1 MINRYSNIGILK
13 SSTGNRYY
21 KTNYYPDIP
30 LASND
35 IYVITTE
42 GDRYEILAQQ
52 YYSDSSLW
60 WVIITANPQLPQNSL
75 TPPYGVQLRI
85 PGNIAEVLA
94 QYNLINQ
101 Q

>member
-42 GDRYEILAQQ
+42 GDRYDILAQQ

-60 WVIITANPQLPQNSL
+60 WVIIRLLSS
-75 TPPYGVQLRI
+75 I
-85 PGNIAEVLA
+85 
-94 QYNLINQ
+94 NLSKAPLFQFQSSIITMVSFEKIGSMFVNATY
-101 Q
+101 